1 MYVVVLVFD
10 SSQYIV
16 KRFRMVLAA
25 ANTLIVSST
34 MWTTVT
40 SVTVTCV
47 AIVPVVIV
55 VVVVVVKHC
64 TLEFSRYTHTGSAGE
79 QTDDGRRSEP
89 SEFLRHPVEMTFFT
103 IEMTNRRF
111 AHTNACSHFGGK
123 HGTSITETN

>member
-16 KRFRMVLAA
+16 KWFGIVLAA
-25 ANTLIVSST
+25 ANTLIVST
-34 MWTTVT
+34 MWTIVTIVTTVT
-40 SVTVTCV
+40 SVS
-47 AIVPVVIV
+47 V
-55 VVVVVVKHC
+55 VVVLVVVKHC

-89 SEFLRHPVEMTFFT
+89 SKFLRHPIEPTFFT

-111 AHTNACSHFGGK
+111 AHTNDCPHFGGK
-123 HGTSITETN
+123 HGTSITKTN